1 MLKLIKADPAI
12 IALICISRHNLH
24 LTFCILS
31 FKIIVPLNG
40 IGKSGVI
47 FLTEI
52 LHPGAVSPGSGAVI
66 MLLDWSGLHWY
77 NASMRK
83 KRTIVTF
90 LLGLVTLMASACSQ
104 GQFTET
110 LTSNGT
116 LAGTLRPY
124 PSDTPSATPL
134 PTGYKSPTPSPTITP
149 TATQVYYEVQLGDDM
164 YSIGWLFDVSPEA
177 IMTANPDVDPRAMS
191 VETTLLIPITPM
203 PEVSATA
210 TQALESSATPDL
222 SDLGEPDCYS
232 DSMGGLWCFL
242 LFENT
247 QNSAQENV
255 SAIITLS
262 NDDQT
267 QQEVAILPLNLLPA
281 GTSLPL
287 VAYFQAPI
295 PEDFTISARL
305 DFSLPVMAD
314 DQRYLDAE
322 IGEQNVAYSVDE
334 LMAVVSGV
342 IHFPEDGPDAAYVW
356 VSAAA
361 FDVDGHIVAVR
372 RWDSTAAV
380 PTGLDLPFEMTLYS
394 LGGTISWVDLVVE
407 ARAVEED

>member
-1 MLKLIKADPAI
+1 MLKLIKADPTI
-12 IALICISRHNLH
+12 IALIGISRHNLH

-40 IGKSGVI
+40 IGKSEVI

-52 LHPGAVSPGSGAVI
+52 LHSGTVSPGSGVNF
-66 MLLDWSGLHWY
+66 MLLDWSDLHWY

-83 KRTIVTF
+83 KRMIVIF
-90 LLGLVTLMASACSQ
+90 LLGLVALMASACSQ
-104 GQFTET
+104 GTITETISLTGALTET
-110 LTSNGT
+110 LM
-116 LAGTLRPY
+116 PY
-124 PSDTPSATPL
+124 PSDTQSATPL
-134 PTGYKSPTPSPTITP
+134 PTGYSSPTPSPTITP
-149 TATQVYYEVQLGDDM
+149 TATPVYYEVQLGDDM
-164 YSIGWLFDVSPEA
+164 ISIGWLFDVSPEV
-177 IMTANPDVDPRAMS
+177 IMTANPTVDPRAMS
-191 VETTLLIPITPM
+191 VGTSLLIPITPM

-232 DSMGGLWCFL
+232 DSLGGLWCFV

-247 QNSAQENV
+247 QNSDQENV

-267 QQEVAILPLNLLPA
+267 QQEVAILSLNLLPV

-295 PEDFTISARL
+295 LEGFTISARL

-322 IGEQNVAYSVDE
+322 IGEQNVAYSDDG

-342 IHFPEDGPDAAYVW
+342 IDLPEDGPDSAYMW
-356 VSAAA
+356 VCATA
-361 FDVDGHIVAVR
+361 FDADSHIVAVR

-380 PTGLDLPFEMTLYS
+380 PAGQDLPFELTLYS
-394 LGGTISWVDLVVE
+394 LGGAISRVDLVVE
-407 ARAVEED
+407 ARAVDEE